1 MTTQNDP
8 RLQAPEE
15 QVVYANILTLGVWIC
30 LGLMILFY
38 SLYVFG
44 IIAPHVDFETMTT
57 NWGKGVAEYLHIT
70 QSPHGLGWL
79 FLLHKGDFLNYIGFG
94 LLALLTI
101 FCFIPLLIG
110 CIKKK
115 DWLYAAICLAEIIVL
130 SLAAS
135 GIFGSGGH

>member
-8 RLQAPEE
+8 RLETPEE
-15 QVVYANILTLGVWIC
+15 QIVYANILTFGVWSC
-30 LGLMILFY
+30 LALMILFY
-38 SLYVFG
+38 ILYVFG
-44 IIAPHVDFETMTT
+44 IIAPHVDFEVMTA
-57 NWGKGVAEYLHIT
+57 NWGKGVADYLHIT
-70 QSPHGLGWL
+70 QSPQGWGWL

-115 DWLYAAICLAEIIVL
+115 DWIFTAIALAEILVL